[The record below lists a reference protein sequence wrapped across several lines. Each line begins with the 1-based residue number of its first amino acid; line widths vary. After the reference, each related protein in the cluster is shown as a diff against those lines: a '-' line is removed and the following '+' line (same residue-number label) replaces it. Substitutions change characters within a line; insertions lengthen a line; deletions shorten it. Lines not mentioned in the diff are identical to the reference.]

1 MKTQQTISTF
11 LAKQLE
17 ILETEKRI
25 DNIHFNN
32 SEGTQQENVA
42 KAKQIIMALASANFN
57 K

>member
-32 SEGTQQENVA
+32 SAGTQQENVA
-42 KAKQIIMALASANFN
+42 KAKQIIMALATANWN